1 MSTNNPYTFTLNRS
15 KKLSYYIG
23 YNVDIVQS
31 DHQTIYVQY
40 NGKEY
45 TTGFTGKKNSYFYAY
60 VVPEEGY
67 TPGALST
74 VSDHITEDMVIS
86 AEPASITTCTV
97 TIVQVEHQ
105 TITVTCNREE
115 YTETF
120 EAPYGSQFRVNV
132 TADEGYIAAKPN
144 VSLGRVLNNMTI
156 TATGAPE
163 QINYMITINQS
174 EHQTITVMAGG
185 RSYTSSVSLPYGTTY
200 LVNIEAEPGFIAG
213 TLNIKNGTLT
223 APVTISATPAV
234 ASTVRITIDQPR
246 QYQVIHVYTGSGQTD
261 HTSSF
266 TCDAGTEYEIVVI
279 PDMWWKAGELNIPAS
294 GTFTEDTT
302 VTVGE
307 PSIQTDYDA
316 DITIEGRNLN
326 GNTGYGFNTN
336 DGVGDVTPLYITDG
350 LMIYPPGT
358 SRSYFFFWGASSVK
372 GLFTTMSCSMTYE
385 DDAGEEQTIM
395 ICDNIPNSSFDGNGD
410 IYDLPNWDR
419 EFYELMK
426 SLDGKTVTLHLHIDV
441 A

>member
-1 MSTNNPYTFTLNRS
+1 
-15 KKLSYYIG
+15 
-23 YNVDIVQS
+23 
-31 DHQTIYVQY
+31 
-40 NGKEY
+40 
-45 TTGFTGKKNSYFYAY
+45 
-60 VVPEEGY
+60 
-67 TPGALST
+67 
-74 VSDHITEDMVIS
+74 
-86 AEPASITTCTV
+86 
-97 TIVQVEHQ
+97 
-105 TITVTCNREE
+105 
-115 YTETF
+115 
-120 EAPYGSQFRVNV
+120 
-132 TADEGYIAAKPN
+132 
-144 VSLGRVLNNMTI
+144 MTI

-185 RSYTSSVSLPYGTTY
+185 RSYTSSVSLPYGTIY
-200 LVNIEAEPGFIAG
+200 LVSIEAEPGFIAG

-234 ASTVRITIDQPR
+234 ASTVRITIDQPE

-279 PDMWWKAGELNIPAS
+279 PDMWWKAGELNIPAT

-385 DDAGEEQTIM
+385 DDDGEEQTIM
-395 ICDNIPNSSFDGNGD
+395 ICDNIPNSSFDANGD

-441 A
+441 DKERILVTSAMS